1 MKTFLFC
8 LCCMIFLQNTAVVEG
23 RTLRAV
29 TTTEDLAAITKAIG
43 GGRVQVDS
51 MAKGMQ
57 DPHFIDAKPSYIL
70 KLAQADLFV
79 QVGLGLEAGWV
90 PSLLTGARNPKIQP
104 GGIGYVDASQEIAVL
119 HIPSGKVD
127 RSAGDVHAEGNP
139 HYWLDPM
146 NGKQIAENI
155 AAGLIRIDPEGKT
168 IYEAGLKEFSDKLD
182 AEIKKW
188 TEAMLPFKG
197 TNVVA
202 YHNSWPYFIKRF
214 DLNVVDYVE
223 PKPGIPP
230 STAHVDQ
237 LIRRIQ
243 KEGVKIILVEPYFDG
258 RTPQFI
264 AKSSGA
270 RVVPLPPSVSTG
282 TDIKDYFQLF
292 DHLIQTLSDA
302 LKREEM

>member
-1 MKTFLFC
+1 MKIFLFF
-8 LCCMIFLQNTAVVEG
+8 LLWTAFLQNTAVLEAKI
-23 RTLRAV
+23 LRVV

-51 MAKGMQ
+51 IAKGMQ
-57 DPHFIDAKPSYIL
+57 DPHFIDAKPSYML

-79 QVGLGLEAGWV
+79 QVGLGLEIGWV
-90 PSLLTGARNPKIQP
+90 PSLLTGARNPKIQS
-104 GGIGYVDASQEIAVL
+104 GGAGYVDASQKIAL
-119 HIPSGKVD
+119 LEIPSGKVD

-155 AAGLIRIDPEGKT
+155 TAGLIRIDPEGKT
-168 IYEAGLKEFSDKLD
+168 IYEAHLSAFSDKLD

-188 TEAMLPFKG
+188 TERMLPFKG
-197 TNVVA
+197 TNVVT

-230 STAHVDQ
+230 SPAHVEQ

-243 KEGVKIILVEPYFDG
+243 NVGVTLLLLEPYFDG

-282 TDIKDYFQLF
+282 TGIEDYFQLF
-292 DHLIQTLSDA
+292 DHLINTLSDA
-302 LKREEM
+302 LKR